1 MLLRFRHRQILAEV
15 IPPSLPHAKRA
26 ELREIRADAALQLND
41 RKTFAA
47 TLKEIEEL
55 RVNLVGELSIRAT
68 LAMREGRLED
78 ACRYTDRAVATARDH
93 PLVRLARASLRHRE
107 NDRQGALGGDGK
119 VIAREP
125 ANVHAR
131 LARIGLLFDMQRYAN
146 TERDFEFFQAR
157 DSADPRFLFLKAIRY
172 QAVGDLRLARET
184 LAEVVKLLE
193 TTGRRIVSG
202 SLRLLIIAGIA
213 NYRLGNLEL
222 AECDLGEYVK
232 VPGGEAET
240 RRLLAAILI
249 GKQDFA
255 SAIKLLK
262 PILEEQGESADQ
274 LALLTRADSGEGRHQ
289 RAAEALER
297 ATMLRPGDPALATSL
312 AMSKATRGQSEAA
325 LARVFDA
332 EETGETAGMPLA
344 ILQLNRQD

>member
-1 MLLRFRHRQILAEV
+1 
-15 IPPSLPHAKRA
+15 
-26 ELREIRADAALQLND
+26 
-41 RKTFAA
+41 
-47 TLKEIEEL
+47 
-55 RVNLVGELSIRAT
+55 
-68 LAMREGRLED
+68 
-78 ACRYTDRAVATARDH
+78 
-93 PLVRLARASLRHRE
+93 
-107 NDRQGALGGDGK
+107 
-119 VIAREP
+119 
-125 ANVHAR
+125 
-131 LARIGLLFDMQRYAN
+131 
-146 TERDFEFFQAR
+146 
-157 DSADPRFLFLKAIRY
+157 
-172 QAVGDLRLARET
+172 
-184 LAEVVKLLE
+184 
-193 TTGRRIVSG
+193 
-202 SLRLLIIAGIA
+202 LIIAGIA